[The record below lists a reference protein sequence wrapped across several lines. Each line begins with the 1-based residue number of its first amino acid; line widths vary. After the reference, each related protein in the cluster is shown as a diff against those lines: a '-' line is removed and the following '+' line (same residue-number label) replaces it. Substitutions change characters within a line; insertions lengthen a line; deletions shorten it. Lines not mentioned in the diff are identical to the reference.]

1 MHKYP
6 QLYFCG
12 GAHFALTSTLHRMKR
27 LLIALIALL
36 LVVPTNASAQ
46 PCSLKACVDVY
57 ASENQ
62 IIIEARKGSGS
73 AKKKVTPIA
82 KPKPKPTPTLW
93 FPPRPT
99 PKPRVHRHP
108 IAVAKKTVQKQVIS
122 TSASLSDRLIKLLP
136 TAGVAYQPQVEPLI
150 NVPIYFWCDLPQ
162 IFQTRVDI
170 IGEVVDVA
178 LRPGFLWSFGDGS
191 FYSTTDSGAPYPNGR
206 ITHTYKRPG
215 TYLVTLLATWSG
227 TFTHNG
233 VVRAITG
240 QVKKT
245 SVATV
250 TVVSASTKFVN

>member
-1 MHKYP
+1 
-6 QLYFCG
+6 
-12 GAHFALTSTLHRMKR
+12 MKR
-27 LLIALIALL
+27 LLIALITLL
-36 LVVPTNASAQ
+36 LTLLLATPTIASAQ
-46 PCSLKACVDVY
+46 CSPKVCVDVY
-57 ASENQ
+57 ASDNK
-62 IIIEARKGSGS
+62 IIIEAKKGLGS
-73 AKKKVTPIA
+73 VKKKVAPIA
-82 KPKPKPTPTLW
+82 KPKPKPKPKPTPTLW
-93 FPPRPT
+93 FPPTPT
-99 PKPRVHRHP
+99 PKSMVNRKVIPVAQQTVKKIIVKKRV
-108 IAVAKKTVQKQVIS
+108 TS

-206 ITHTYKRPG
+206 ITHTYKQPG
-215 TYLVTLLATWSG
+215 TYLVTLLATWNG

>member
-1 MHKYP
+1 
-6 QLYFCG
+6 
-12 GAHFALTSTLHRMKR
+12 MKR
-27 LLIALIALL
+27 LLIALITLL
-36 LVVPTNASAQ
+36 LATPTNASAAQ
-46 PCSLKACVDVY
+46 CSLKVCVDVY
-57 ASENQ
+57 ASDNQ
-62 IIIEARKGSGS
+62 IIIEAYKGSGS
-73 AKKKVTPIA
+73 AKKKVAPIA

-99 PKPRVHRHP
+99 PKPMVKRKV
-108 IAVAKKTVQKQVIS
+108 IGVAKKIVKKRVTS

-150 NVPIYFWCDLPQ
+150 NVPVYFWCDLPQ

-170 IGEVVDVA
+170 IGEVVDVV

-206 ITHTYKRPG
+206 ITHTYKQPG
-215 TYLVTLLATWSG
+215 TYVVTLLATWNG

-250 TVVSASTKFVN
+250 TVVSASTRFVN

>member
-1 MHKYP
+1 
-6 QLYFCG
+6 
-12 GAHFALTSTLHRMKR
+12 MKR
-27 LLIALIALL
+27 LLIVLITLL
-36 LVVPTNASAQ
+36 LATTPTIASAQ
-46 PCSLKACVDVY
+46 CSPKVCVDVY
-57 ASENQ
+57 ASDNK
-62 IIIEARKGSGS
+62 IIIEAKKGLGS
-73 AKKKVTPIA
+73 VKKKVAPVVKPKP

-99 PKPRVHRHP
+99 PKPRVNRKVIP
-108 IAVAKKTVQKQVIS
+108 VAQQTVKRIIVKKKVIS
-122 TSASLSDRLIKLLP
+122 TSVSLSDRLIKLLP

-170 IGEVVDVA
+170 IGEVVDVT

-206 ITHTYKRPG
+206 ITHTYKQPG
-215 TYLVTLLATWSG
+215 TYLVTLLATWNG

-250 TVVSASTKFVN
+250 TVVSASTRFVN

>member
-1 MHKYP
+1 
-6 QLYFCG
+6 
-12 GAHFALTSTLHRMKR
+12 MKR
-27 LLIALIALL
+27 LLIALITLL
-36 LVVPTNASAQ
+36 LATPTSASAQ
-46 PCSLKACVDVY
+46 CSLKACVDVY
-57 ASENQ
+57 ASDNQ

-73 AKKKVTPIA
+73 AKEKVAPRAI
-82 KPKPKPTPTLW
+82 PKPKPTPTLW
-93 FPPRPT
+93 FPPTPT
-99 PKPRVHRHP
+99 PKPAVKRKP
-108 IAVAKKTVQKQVIS
+108 IAVVKKIVQKKVIS

-162 IFQTRVDI
+162 IFQTRVNI

-206 ITHTYKRPG
+206 ITHTYKQPG
-215 TYLVTLLATWSG
+215 TYVVTLLATWSG
-227 TFTHNG
+227 TFIHNG
-233 VVRAITG
+233 AVRAITG